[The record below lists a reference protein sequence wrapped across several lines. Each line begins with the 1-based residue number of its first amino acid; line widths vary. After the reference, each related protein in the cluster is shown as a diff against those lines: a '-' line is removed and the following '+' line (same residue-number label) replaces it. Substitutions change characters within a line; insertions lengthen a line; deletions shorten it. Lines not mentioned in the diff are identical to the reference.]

1 MVCDIL
7 RRYFEVGLEDDE
19 RNQTRVVVEI
29 FVNISTLTIDQTR
42 MDWTI
47 CEVDN
52 ELNRKDNCTVVGLFG
67 MLPENGR
74 MSPSEGD

>member
-7 RRYFEVGLEDDE
+7 RRWFEVGWKYDE
-19 RNQTRVVVEI
+19 RNQMRVVVEI

-42 MDWTI
+42 MGWTI
-47 CEVDN
+47 FEIDN
-52 ELNRKDNCTVVGLFG
+52 ELNRKDNWTVVGLFG

-74 MSPSEGD
+74 MSPSESD